1 MLLGLRL
8 GYPEQLVVQ
17 IDWELA
23 VVVVGLLV
31 NRILDQKSCCCLVI
45 EIEICLF
52 DCFPKKSKL

>member
-8 GYPEQLVVQ
+8 GYPKQLAVQ

-23 VVVVGLLV
+23 VVVSLLV
-31 NRILDQKSCCCLVI
+31 NMILDQKSCCCLVI